1 MNKLGVSHRILAGLS
16 YALYLFMWLP
26 VAVLVV
32 FSFNDSQY
40 SVAWKGFTLRWYI
53 SLFYDEKT
61 LHAFQVS
68 LIVALVTILVSV
80 TIGTLTA
87 YALYKY
93 KFRGKTLLRSL
104 LILPLNMPGVVVG
117 ISMLLF
123 FKRALGF
130 PLGYTSITVT
140 HVAFSIPLVT
150 FVVLARMQRINWT
163 LEEAA
168 MDLGADRLTTLRT
181 VTVPLLTPGILG
193 SVLLTFPWSF
203 NDFVIT
209 FFVAGVGT
217 TTLPIRIFSMIRR
230 GVSPVINALAT
241 LLIGGTILIVVLA
254 VLIQRHGGKKG
265 SRVSETVEAIQ

>member
-1 MNKLGVSHRILAGLS
+1 MNKLGISHRVLAGIS
-16 YALYLFMWLP
+16 YCLYIFMWLP

-40 SVAWKGFTLRWYI
+40 SVSWKGFTLRWYL

-68 LIVALVTILVSV
+68 LIVAVVTILVSV

-87 YALYKY
+87 YAIYKY
-93 KFRGKTLLRSL
+93 RFTGKNALRSM

-150 FVVLARMQRINWT
+150 FVVLARMQRIDWT

-168 MDLGADRLTTLRT
+168 MDLGADRFTTLRT

-241 LLIGGTILIVVLA
+241 LLIGGTILLVIVA
-254 VLIQRHGGKKG
+254 IWIQRRGKK
-265 SRVSETVEAIQ
+265 SHRTPEAVEALQ